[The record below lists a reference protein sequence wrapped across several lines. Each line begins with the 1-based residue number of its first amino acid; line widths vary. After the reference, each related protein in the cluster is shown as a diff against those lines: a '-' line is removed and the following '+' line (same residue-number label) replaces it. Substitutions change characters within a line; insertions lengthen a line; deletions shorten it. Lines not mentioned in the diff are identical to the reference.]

1 MQYAQRLLATLPV
14 TRAGLRAILAVLT
27 AFGIVLATAGVAAM
41 PLLNAGNVV
50 EDYESG
56 SACHPIARMVYP
68 EGQSAPEYVM
78 PVYETGFGVGVD
90 SILLSWCSTAEEVLE
105 DPTITLNVVEGK
117 TVTPYLLPGIKAELE
132 RPAPA
137 NGKQEVFIPT
147 DYLVKGMRQATGDSG
162 WEVGTKVFSLTYT
175 SGTVS
180 ATTGLFSFVKQD
192 PNVINPPAPEP
203 SPEPTPE
210 PSAEPTPEPTAEPT
224 PEPTAEPTPEPTA
237 EPTAEPSAEPT
248 AEPTAAPTAEPAP
261 HASTEPSPAP
271 SASPTPVPTPTSS
284 PSPSAAPI
292 PSASPSPS
300 PSVAPSPSASPSS
313 AASPSSSPAPSRSP
327 KPEPTAS
334 AQPSASP
341 SATVKTCQVKP
352 AIQVLSSDGSDPQG
366 SEPAYDPETAVRVRG
381 TGWCSQGEMLDGEK
395 SVEIKVV
402 AYGGYVV
409 PGTLS
414 VPVTFHHGSFEAQL
428 NLSALYTGG
437 KVDKGRYYL
446 QLSPI
451 DSGLTAATSIF
462 ALNKAVTPQPKPSP
476 APSPASPATAE
487 PSATAEP
494 TSEPAPEPTGSPA
507 SPGPKPSA
515 APSSQPSASAV
526 PSARP
531 SESASAAPAPQT
543 TEPDQN
549 APKPNPDG
557 GRPGTDNAPGNN
569 PGGDSGNPGDTS
581 NSGDHGSGAGTDTGS
596 QTDSSA
602 RQAPGAGSE
611 TGSSTSQDGSAQQH
625 ANAGGAPAPNAG
637 GSGGEN
643 AHASEGSA
651 ASAQTSSEADTASQR
666 TVRPDRSP
674 VAPVTSAAHLS
685 AENAGSLSGS
695 RQGNVVNLV
704 LPKSK
709 AQAGEWVS
717 VFVFPGA
724 TTKGWV
730 QVDSANS
737 VSIDI
742 STFDSGSYELAVAD
756 RDNSLLGWAKLEIS
770 SASSDPRSPA
780 QAQLLTFPDNVAE
793 PTKKGLS
800 ANDMLLGSAGGL
812 LVVGAVSLL
821 VAAFSGMPLRAP
833 RTSPRLRLPRRR

>member
-90 SILLSWCSTAEEVLE
+90 SVLLSWCSTAGEVLE

-137 NGKQEVFIPT
+137 NGEQEVFIPT
-147 DYLVKGMRQATGDSG
+147 DYLVKGMRQATGDSS
-162 WEVGTKVFSLTYT
+162 WDVGTKVFSLTYT
-175 SGTVS
+175 SGTES

-192 PNVINPPAPEP
+192 PNVINPPT
-203 SPEPTPE
+203 PEPTPE
-210 PSAEPTPEPTAEPT
+210 PSAEPTPEPT

-237 EPTAEPSAEPT
+237 EPTAEPSAAPGPVPT
-248 AEPTAAPTAEPAP
+248 AEPTTAPTAEPAP
-261 HASTEPSPAP
+261 HATTEPSPTPSPTASAAP
-271 SASPTPVPTPTSS
+271 SPSPTPSPTPSTV
-284 PSPSAAPI
+284 PSPSAT
-292 PSASPSPS
+292 PSPT
-300 PSVAPSPSASPSS
+300 PST
-313 AASPSSSPAPSRSP
+313 SP

-341 SATVKTCQVKP
+341 SATVATCQVKP
-352 AIQVLSSDGSDPQG
+352 AVQVLASDGSDLQG
-366 SEPAYDPETAVRVRG
+366 AEPSYDPDTAVRVRG
-381 TGWCSQGEMLDGEK
+381 TGWCSQGTMLDGEK
-395 SVEIKVV
+395 PVEIKVA

-414 VPVTFHHGSFEAQL
+414 VPVTFHHGSFDAQL

-437 KVDKGRYYL
+437 KADKGRYYL

-451 DSGLTAATSIF
+451 DSGLTAATNIF
-462 ALNKAVTPQPKPSP
+462 ALNKAVAPQPKPEPSP
-476 APSPASPATAE
+476 APSPAPT
-487 PSATAEP
+487 PTAEP
-494 TSEPAPEPTGSPA
+494 TSEPAPEPTGSPT
-507 SPGPKPSA
+507 SPAPTPSA
-515 APSSQPSASAV
+515 APSSEPSTSPA

-531 SESASAAPAPQT
+531 SESASPAPAPQT

-549 APKPNPDG
+549 APKPNPEDS
-557 GRPGTDNAPGNN
+557 GRPGTDNAA
-569 PGGDSGNPGDTS
+569 GDNSGGNPDGTGS
-581 NSGDHGSGAGTDTGS
+581 GSGAGSSTGG

-602 RQAPGAGSE
+602 PQAPDAGSE
-611 TGSSTSQDGSAQQH
+611 SDSSTSQDGSAQQY
-625 ANAGGAPAPNAG
+625 ANAGTAPAPNAG
-637 GSGGEN
+637 GSGGER
-643 AHASEGSA
+643 AHASEDSA
-651 ASAQTSSEADTASQR
+651 ASAQASPEADATSQR

-685 AENAGSLSGS
+685 ADNAGSLSGS
-695 RQGNVVNLV
+695 RQGNIVNLV

-730 QVDSANS
+730 QVDDANS

-770 SASSDPRSPA
+770 SASFDPRNPA
-780 QAQLLTFPDNVAE
+780 QAQLLTFPDNAAA
-793 PTKKGLS
+793 PTKGLS
-800 ANDMLLGSAGGL
+800 TNDMLLGSAGGL

>member
-56 SACHPIARMVYP
+56 SACHPMARMVYP

-90 SILLSWCSTAEEVLE
+90 SILLSWCSTAGEVLE

-137 NGKQEVFIPT
+137 NGEQEVFIPT
-147 DYLVKGMRQATGDSG
+147 DYLVKGMRQATGDSS
-162 WEVGTKVFSLTYT
+162 WDVGTKVFSLTYT
-175 SGTVS
+175 SGTES

-192 PNVINPPAPEP
+192 PNVINPPT
-203 SPEPTPE
+203 PEPTPE
-210 PSAEPTPEPTAEPT
+210 PSAEPTPEPT

-237 EPTAEPSAEPT
+237 EPTAEPSAAPGPVPT
-248 AEPTAAPTAEPAP
+248 AEPTTAPTAEPAP
-261 HASTEPSPAP
+261 HATTEPSPTP
-271 SASPTPVPTPTSS
+271 SPTA
-284 PSPSAAPI
+284 SA
-292 PSASPSPS
+292 
-300 PSVAPSPSASPSS
+300 APSPSDSPS
-313 AASPSSSPAPSRSP
+313 ATASPSSSPSPSTSP

-341 SATVKTCQVKP
+341 SATVATCQVKP
-352 AIQVLSSDGSDPQG
+352 AVQVLGSDGSDLQG
-366 SEPAYDPETAVRVRG
+366 AEPSYDPDTAVRVRG
-381 TGWCSQGEMLDGEK
+381 TGWCSQGTMLDGEK
-395 SVEIKVV
+395 PVEIKVA

-414 VPVTFHHGSFEAQL
+414 VPVTFHHGSFDAQL

-437 KVDKGRYYL
+437 KADKGRYYL

-451 DSGLTAATSIF
+451 DSGLTAATNIF
-462 ALNKAVTPQPKPSP
+462 ALNKAVAPQPKPEPSP
-476 APSPASPATAE
+476 APSPAPT
-487 PSATAEP
+487 PTAEP
-494 TSEPAPEPTGSPA
+494 TSEPAPEPTGSPT
-507 SPGPKPSA
+507 SPAPTPSA
-515 APSSQPSASAV
+515 APSSEPSTSPA

-531 SESASAAPAPQT
+531 SESASPAPAPQT

-549 APKPNPDG
+549 APKPNPEDS
-557 GRPGTDNAPGNN
+557 GRPGTDNAA
-569 PGGDSGNPGDTS
+569 GDNSGGNPDGTGS
-581 NSGDHGSGAGTDTGS
+581 GSGAGSSTGG

-602 RQAPGAGSE
+602 PQAPDAGSE
-611 TGSSTSQDGSAQQH
+611 SDSSTSQDGSAQQY
-625 ANAGGAPAPNAG
+625 ANAGTAPAPNAG
-637 GSGGEN
+637 GSGGER
-643 AHASEGSA
+643 AHASEDSA
-651 ASAQTSSEADTASQR
+651 ASAQASPEADATSQR

-685 AENAGSLSGS
+685 ADNAGSLSGS
-695 RQGNVVNLV
+695 RQGNIVNLV

-730 QVDSANS
+730 QVDDANS

-770 SASSDPRSPA
+770 SASFDPRNPA
-780 QAQLLTFPDNVAE
+780 QAQLLTFPDTAAA
-793 PTKKGLS
+793 PTKGLS

>member
-90 SILLSWCSTAEEVLE
+90 SVLLSWCSTAGEVLE

-117 TVTPYLLPGIKAELE
+117 TVTPYLIPGIKAELE

-192 PNVINPPAPEP
+192 PNVINPP
-203 SPEPTPE
+203 TP
-210 PSAEPTPEPTAEPT
+210 EPTPEPTAEPS
-224 PEPTAEPTPEPTA
+224 AEPTA

-248 AEPTAAPTAEPAP
+248 AQPTAESSAEPTAEPSAAPGPVPTAEPTTAPTAEPAP
-261 HASTEPSPAP
+261 DATTEPSPTP
-271 SASPTPVPTPTSS
+271 SATPSPTPSGS
-284 PSPSAAPI
+284 PS

-300 PSVAPSPSASPSS
+300 PSAAPSPTASPS
-313 AASPSSSPAPSRSP
+313 ATASPSSSPSPSRSP
-327 KPEPTAS
+327 KPKPAAS

-352 AIQVLSSDGSDPQG
+352 AIQVLGSDGSDPQG
-366 SEPAYDPETAVRVRG
+366 SEPTYDPETAVRVRG
-381 TGWCSQGEMLDGEK
+381 TGWCSQGEMLDGDK
-395 SVEIKVV
+395 SVEIKVA

-437 KVDKGRYYL
+437 NVDKGRYYL

-451 DSGLTAATSIF
+451 DSGLTAATNIF
-462 ALNKAVTPQPKPSP
+462 ALNKAVAPQPKPSP
-476 APSPASPATAE
+476 APSPAPTATAE

-507 SPGPKPSA
+507 SPGPTPSA

-543 TEPDQN
+543 IEPDQN
-549 APKPNPDG
+549 APKPIPDDG

-569 PGGDSGNPGDTS
+569 PGSKTGNSGDTGS
-581 NSGDHGSGAGTDTGS
+581 SGDHGSGTGVDTGS

-602 RQAPGAGSE
+602 PQAPDAGSE
-611 TGSSTSQDGSAQQH
+611 SGSSTAQDGSAQQH
-625 ANAGGAPAPNAG
+625 ANEGTAPAPNAG

-643 AHASEGSA
+643 AHASDKDSA
-651 ASAQTSSEADTASQR
+651 ASAQASPEADASSQR

-695 RQGNVVNLV
+695 RQGNIVNLV

-709 AQAGEWVS
+709 AQAGES
-717 VFVFPGA
+717 
-724 TTKGWV
+724 
-730 QVDSANS
+730 
-737 VSIDI
+737 
-742 STFDSGSYELAVAD
+742 
-756 RDNSLLGWAKLEIS
+756 
-770 SASSDPRSPA
+770 
-780 QAQLLTFPDNVAE
+780 
-793 PTKKGLS
+793 
-800 ANDMLLGSAGGL
+800 
-812 LVVGAVSLL
+812 
-821 VAAFSGMPLRAP
+821 
-833 RTSPRLRLPRRR
+833 